1 MPMKY
6 CAAGLLLLLLC
17 GCAAPAAAPALQSG
31 GEVIYMALTFDDGPS
46 PTWTP
51 ILLDGL
57 RQRGVHAT
65 FFLIGSQIPGQEA
78 LLRRIQSEGHQI
90 GNHSYSHADLTQLST
105 AEALADLAR
114 CDALLQQTLGPDCYW
129 LRPPYGFLTPEE
141 LCALETPAV
150 YWSVDTEDWK
160 SRDADSV
167 LDIVLRQAG
176 DGDILLLHDCYDSS
190 VTAAL
195 RIIDRLQQRGVQFVT
210 LEELFAVKGVSP
222 RCGVLYR
229 RPA

>member
-114 CDALLQQTLGPDCYW
+114 CDALLQQTLGPGCYW

-176 DGDILLLHDCYDSS
+176 DGDILLLHDCYGSS

>member
-1 MPMKY
+1 MRVKY

-17 GCAAPAAAPALQSG
+17 GCAAPAATPALQSS
-31 GEVIYMALTFDDGPS
+31 GEPIYMALTFDDGPS
-46 PTWTP
+46 PSCTP
-51 ILLDGL
+51 RLLDGL

-65 FFLIGSQIPGQEA
+65 FFLIGSQISGQET
-78 LLRRIQSEGHQI
+78 LVRRIRSEGHQI

-114 CDALLQQTLGPDCYW
+114 CDALLQQTLGPGCYW
-129 LRPPYGFLTPEE
+129 LRPPYGFLTQEE
-141 LCALETPAV
+141 LGSLQVPAV

-176 DGDILLLHDCYDSS
+176 NGDILLLHDCYDSS

-210 LEELFAVKGVSP
+210 LEELFAAQNVAP

-229 RPA
+229 RPV